1 MDDFPEY
8 KSADGYSG
16 ISLSRLFAKD
26 AIHEPQRHVDTRPHL
41 QVRIPSETP
50 LTALT
55 VFRNFD
61 QTILTVKVGKGEYP
75 ESFSCHR
82 ELLRRCS
89 AYFDRVLEQQSG
101 SPYKGGEAAFELDDT
116 NPDVFD
122 AFMMWL
128 YTGYIPHHLIEGGK
142 EVHAPSRSID
152 LSGGMNGSTNSIS
165 ETDAKDGA
173 DDVDTAS
180 WGISLDNDDD
190 APQTEGSQNGDVPP
204 SSENGAEKVPGD
216 AESEKINPAP
226 PIRLTAAEKPEIPK
240 ETLCPCCSRPYKW
253 RGLEGF
259 LERRFIAL
267 YIFAHKYE
275 IPKLRHA
282 VILAWQ
288 KNDEILQSMPDHS
301 NVIDAYEALPTDSP
315 LCRYFLDMYCVY
327 WDPKKDNERMVSL
340 RSQLPQAFLFE
351 LATTLAQ
358 GERPKTEK
366 DWCEWHEHED
376 DAAKKACTEDMMKD
390 AAAAKAL
397 KRIRD
402 VKGWKG
408 LVMKKGKR

>member
-1 MDDFPEY
+1 MEIQEFPFPDFLLKMPFMNP
-8 KSADGYSG
+8 KGMSTLG
-16 ISLSRLFAKD
+16 
-26 AIHEPQRHVDTRPHL
+26 HT
-41 QVRIPSETP
+41 
-50 LTALT
+50 
-55 VFRNFD
+55 FRNFD
-61 QTILTVKVGKGEYP
+61 QTILTVKVGKGECP

-89 AYFDRVLEQQSG
+89 AYFDRVLEQQST
-101 SPYKGGEAAFELDDT
+101 SPYKDGEAGLELYDT

-142 EVHAPSRSID
+142 EVHAPSPSID
-152 LSGGMNGSTNSIS
+152 LGSSMNGNTNGTS

-173 DDVDTAS
+173 DDVDTVS
-180 WGISLDNDDD
+180 WGISLDNDDAN
-190 APQTEGSQNGDVPP
+190 APPAEGPQDGDLPP
-204 SSENGAEKVPGD
+204 TSDNGAEKVAGD
-216 AESEKINPAP
+216 AESEKGAPAP

-301 NVIDAYEALPTDSP
+301 NVMDAYEGLPTDSP
-315 LCRYFLDMYCVY
+315 LCKYFLDMYCVY

-376 DAAKKACTEDMMKD
+376 EAAKKACTKDMMKD

>member
-1 MDDFPEY
+1 MEIQEFPFPDFLLKMPFMNP
-8 KSADGYSG
+8 KGMSTLG
-16 ISLSRLFAKD
+16 
-26 AIHEPQRHVDTRPHL
+26 HT
-41 QVRIPSETP
+41 
-50 LTALT
+50 
-55 VFRNFD
+55 FRNFD

-89 AYFDRVLEQQSG
+89 AYFDRVLEQQSS
-101 SPYKGGEAAFELDDT
+101 SPYKGGEAALELDDT

-152 LSGGMNGSTNSIS
+152 LGSSMNGSTNSTS
-165 ETDAKDGA
+165 EIDAKDGA

-180 WGISLDNDDD
+180 WGISLDNDDVD
-190 APQTEGSQNGDVPP
+190 APPAEGSQNGDVPP
-204 SSENGAEKVPGD
+204 TSENGAEKVPGD
-216 AESEKINPAP
+216 AESEKSAPAP

-301 NVIDAYEALPTDSP
+301 NVIDAYEGLPTDSP
-315 LCRYFLDMYCVY
+315 LCKYFLDMYCVY

-376 DAAKKACTEDMMKD
+376 EAAKKACTEDMMKD

>member
-1 MDDFPEY
+1 
-8 KSADGYSG
+8 
-16 ISLSRLFAKD
+16 
-26 AIHEPQRHVDTRPHL
+26 
-41 QVRIPSETP
+41 
-50 LTALT
+50 
-55 VFRNFD
+55 
-61 QTILTVKVGKGEYP
+61 
-75 ESFSCHR
+75 
-82 ELLRRCS
+82 
-89 AYFDRVLEQQSG
+89 LEQQST
-101 SPYKGGEAAFELDDT
+101 SPYKGGEAALELENT

-142 EVHAPSRSID
+142 EVQAPSHSLD
-152 LSGGMNGSTNSIS
+152 LNGSTNSTS
-165 ETDAKDGA
+165 DADAKEGA

-180 WGISLDNDDD
+180 WGISLDNDD
-190 APQTEGSQNGDVPP
+190 APAEGSQNGDALPIP
-204 SSENGAEKVPGD
+204 ENSAEKIAGD
-216 AESEKINPAP
+216 AESEKSTPAP

-267 YIFAHKYE
+267 YIFAHQYE

-301 NVIDAYEALPTDSP
+301 NVIDAYESLPTDSP
-315 LCRYFLDMYCVY
+315 LCKYFLDMYCVY

-376 DAAKKACTEDMMKD
+376 EAAKKACTEEMMKD